1 MDPQEELNKVLAQ
14 KIFYTFDSKILVD
27 WAVMMMQNGLE
38 SESLIILAGLDNE
51 STEEREQYFLRAI
64 EELKLDNSK
73 SENDLLDYYATY
85 VAESVINKKIKP
97 LDGLTLMLNIVLA
110 TDYSDKYIQFYYINE
125 DLDYLQNY
133 QPAIFSSGLSLE
145 NKENYILKEFELL
158 LESNKYKID
167 NKIRELAFC
176 NICQTINKSILRTKR
191 NWIGQKKYDIWV
203 CGNCGSNDILSFNN
217 QKGKEIILN
226 KIKNAT

>member
-1 MDPQEELNKVLAQ
+1 MDLQEELNKVLAQ

-27 WAVMMMQNGLE
+27 WSVMMMKNGLE

-51 STEEREQYFLRAI
+51 STEEREQYFLSAI

-73 SENDLLDYYATY
+73 SENDLLDYYATH

-97 LDGLTLMLNIVLA
+97 LDGLTLMFNIVLA
-110 TDYSDKYIQFYYINE
+110 TDYSDKYVQFYYINE

-145 NKENYILKEFELL
+145 NKESYIIKEFELL

-167 NKIRELAFC
+167 NKIRELAYC
-176 NICQTINKSILRTKR
+176 NNCQTINKSILRTKR
-191 NWIGQKKYDIWV
+191 NWFGQKKYDIWV
-203 CGNCGSNDILSFNN
+203 CGNCGSYDILNFNN

-226 KIKNAT
+226 KIKVK